1 MNKPFLATAVLA
13 LLIFSSI
20 HVLALSQEEAIKTA
34 EAYLESDVL
43 PGAKAELAQTYPS
56 MEIRLARAGVI
67 TSKIEHIENQDIW
80 FVPLEIEFQM
90 QKEESAEWQLAR
102 KLFIPVYVDE
112 NSNSV
117 SPALSKIVSPDVF
130 ACSDKATSTCSGVFI
145 SINDGGTVQ
154 EVEGRRGGVYVPN
167 QEALSRYETILKV
180 QHRAQKNINYWYVP
194 SSELKAIA
202 EYPWIVE
209 IQPNNVGTLAGSDP
223 SPVKRAVSPG
233 VWWIAAIL
241 ASALIAFMGWKKS
254 E

>member
-1 MNKPFLATAVLA
+1 MDKQPLLMAVLIAA
-13 LLIFSSI
+13 LVLSSI
-20 HVLALSQEEAIKTA
+20 HALALTQDEAMKTA
-34 EAYLESDVL
+34 ESYGESTIL
-43 PGAKAELAQTYPS
+43 PEEKLKLAERYSPGT
-56 MEIRLARAGVI
+56 VTI
-67 TSKIEHIENQDIW
+67 TRTGIITNKMRHIEDQGLW
-80 FVPLEIEFQM
+80 FAPLEIEFQI
-90 QKEESAEWQLAR
+90 QKEGSSEGQSS
-102 KLFIPVYVDE
+102 KLFIPLYVDE
-112 NSNSV
+112 RSNSV

-145 SINDGGTVQ
+145 SISDGGTIQ